1 MTPEDRNKWF
11 GRAVI
16 ILMGL
21 LFAAY
26 MAATFLR

>member
-1 MTPEDRNKWF
+1 MTEDDRNKLI

-16 ILMGL
+16 ILLGL

-26 MAATFLR
+26 MAVTFIR